1 MERFR
6 IAIGGAFALTLL
18 LSVGCEDTAVT
29 PGEDA
34 TMSLVARPSAVLI
47 DAAHLQG
54 EASLVATVYS
64 ATGAPQSSVRVVFS
78 TTAGTLASGN
88 AGIETN
94 GDGSA
99 IDTLTIDDTA
109 PAEITVTAIA
119 GTLTQTTKVNK
130 TGGNHAPTAVIVTT
144 PASEAMINRSVTF
157 DGSTSSDPDTGD
169 TKTYDWQF
177 ASTAGAVNPSHAVSP
192 SVVFP
197 NGFSVGQTL
206 TATLKVTDSHGLSNT
221 VDKNYAIRDCATN
234 PEPTALITAPA
245 SGVIQ
250 VTGTAGQSVPV
261 QLSGARSVDSNG
273 AIQTYTWTCGNGA
286 VPSVSG
292 SSATCN
298 YVVSSTP
305 HTYIVTLIVT
315 DDGFGPPA
323 LVCPKQSPP
332 VTVNVEVSTP

>member
-1 MERFR
+1 MPGFR
-6 IAIGGAFALTLL
+6 VAIGAAFALTLL

-29 PGEDA
+29 PGEDS
-34 TMSLVARPSAVLI
+34 TMSLVARPSAIQI
-47 DAAHLQG
+47 DAAHPQG
-54 EASLVATVYS
+54 QADIVATVYT
-64 ATGAPQSSVRVVFS
+64 ATGAPQSGVRVVFS

-109 PAEITVTAIA
+109 PAEVTVTALA

-130 TGGNHAPTAVIVTT
+130 TGGNRAPTAVIVVT

-157 DGSTSSDPDTGD
+157 DGTTSTDPDTGD

-177 ASTAGAVNPSHAVSP
+177 TSTAGAVVPSHAVTP

-197 NGFSVGQTL
+197 NGFSVAQTV

-221 VDKNYAIRDCATN
+221 VDKTYPIRDCASN
-234 PEPTALITAPA
+234 AQPTALITGPA

-250 VTGTAGQSVPV
+250 VTGNLGATVPV

-273 AIQTYTWTCGNGA
+273 TIQGYTWTCGNGA

-298 YVVSSTP
+298 YVVASTP
-305 HTYIVTLIVT
+305 RTYVVTLIVT

-323 LVCPKQSPP
+323 LVCQKQSAP
-332 VTVNVEVSTP
+332 VTIDVEVSTP